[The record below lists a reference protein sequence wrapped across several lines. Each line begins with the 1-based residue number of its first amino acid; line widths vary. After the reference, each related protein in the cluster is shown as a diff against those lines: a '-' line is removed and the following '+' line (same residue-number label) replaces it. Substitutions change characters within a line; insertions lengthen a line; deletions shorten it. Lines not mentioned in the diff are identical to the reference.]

1 MLNAQVIMNPL
12 LELSVG
18 MDLGS
23 GAGGRR
29 KIVCVH
35 NCDVRFQFTWSPGR
49 VRRICD
55 YLFWE
60 SPIVYD
66 ETPIVSSN
74 LRVRR
79 KVFFDGLDQGGD
91 TDRFCQKRATLDSQA
106 GLLFPLRGERR

>member
-18 MDLGS
+18 MDLSS

-35 NCDVRFQFTWSPGR
+35 NCDVRLQFTWSPGR
-49 VRRICD
+49 VRRICN

-60 SPIVYD
+60 SRQMRSHALRSPIASMI
-66 ETPIVSSN
+66 TGLRIVNQTAAFMATGPWVTIN
-74 LRVRR
+74 LT
-79 KVFFDGLDQGGD
+79 QA
-91 TDRFCQKRATLDSQA
+91 ATGSTA
-106 GLLFPLRGERR
+106 PR